1 MDQKKIGMFLKEFRK
16 QKGITQEGLA
26 EALSVSNRSVS
37 RWKTGSNMPDL
48 AVLIELADYYEV
60 EIGEILDGE
69 RKIKKMEK
77 ELEET
82 VLKVADYSNEEKA
95 RKTRRMHALFL
106 AGVAAFILYMLL
118 DLTGL
123 ADSGCTEAIASFALG
138 LDFGL
143 MIVGVIYTSL
153 SISKIRAF
161 KMRLLQKR

>member
-1 MDQKKIGMFLKEFRK
+1 
-16 QKGITQEGLA
+16 
-26 EALSVSNRSVS
+26 
-37 RWKTGSNMPDL
+37 
-48 AVLIELADYYEV
+48 
-60 EIGEILDGE
+60 
-69 RKIKKMEK
+69 
-77 ELEET
+77 
-82 VLKVADYSNEEKA
+82 
-95 RKTRRMHALFL
+95 MHALFL

-143 MIVGVIYTSL
+143 MIVGVLYTSL